1 MKSRFFPLDPSQI
14 DCTIDPLVKLKLLKR
29 QRKHNSI
36 IIHYKYERR
45 FAHYKS
51 RIHQLWNGTFPPMN
65 AIDTKLIVGTR
76 NNPNLTKELVRRS
89 PYARTKQEKR
99 QTRSS
104 WPKPIIFLLPIPF
117 SFTAFQLHSHPASFT
132 CYISQTLPNV
142 VYCEPFSC
150 LSFAKIKKETTTTDM
165 MFTSLWFGSWHARL
179 TTVKRIS
186 IVLNIWLSFL
196 TSVLVNSE

>member
-89 PYARTKQEKR
+89 PYARTKHRKP

-117 SFTAFQLHSHPASFT
+117 SFTAFQLHSPPASFT
-132 CYISQTLPNV
+132 CYIPHTLLNV

-150 LSFAKIKKETTTTDM
+150 LSLAKIKKYNNHIHDVYQ
-165 MFTSLWFGSWHARL
+165 SLIRIMAR
-179 TTVKRIS
+179 
-186 IVLNIWLSFL
+186 
-196 TSVLVNSE
+196 

>member
-1 MKSRFFPLDPSQI
+1 MNAFPRSPWLVRYPIKYIDRHFQKFFKDHFTRSASIWSNIQDENEYMLFRGRLLALTTRSEHARATRIASQMDPSQI
-14 DCTIDPLVKLKLLKR
+14 DYTIDPLVKLKLLKR

-51 RIHQLWNGTFPPMN
+51 RIHQIWNATFPPMS

-89 PYARTKQEKR
+89 PYARTKQEKP

-104 WPKPIIFLLPIPF
+104 
-117 SFTAFQLHSHPASFT
+117 
-132 CYISQTLPNV
+132 
-142 VYCEPFSC
+142 
-150 LSFAKIKKETTTTDM
+150 
-165 MFTSLWFGSWHARL
+165 
-179 TTVKRIS
+179 
-186 IVLNIWLSFL
+186 
-196 TSVLVNSE
+196 